1 MSTEGSQAGVRA
13 GRLDGRVVIVTGAAG
28 GFGVPLCD
36 MLEREGATVVGV
48 DREGDGVLHADVG
61 SEAGNRSMVETALE
75 RHGRLDGLVLNAGVQ
90 YLAPIDE
97 HDEAQ
102 WDRLHDVMV
111 KGPFLAIRAAWPA
124 LTRAPGGRVVVT
136 ASGSSFLGEAY
147 KAAYVAAKHGV
158 LGLMK
163 VAALEGAPLGL
174 TANAV
179 APAWMRTPMV
189 ERQLEDQMRLHGK
202 TREEVVM
209 GMVERHPV
217 DRFVEPEEVAHA
229 VAFLLGPEASGINGV
244 CLPVDL
250 GTLVG

>member
-1 MSTEGSQAGVRA
+1 VSARDHTAQ

-28 GFGVPLCD
+28 GLGVSLCD
-36 MLEREGATVVGV
+36 VLERHGALIVAV
-48 DREGDGVLHADVG
+48 DREGDGMLHADVG
-61 SEAGNRSMVETALE
+61 SEAGNRAMIDAALD

-90 YLAPIDE
+90 YIAPIAE
-97 HDEAQ
+97 HEEAE
-102 WDRLHDVMV
+102 WDRLQDVMV
-111 KGPFLAIRAAWPA
+111 KGPFFAIRAAWPH
-124 LTRAPGGRVVVT
+124 LTRSPGGRIVIT
-136 ASGSSFLGEAY
+136 ASGSSFLGETY

-158 LGLMK
+158 VGLMK
-163 VAALEGAPLGL
+163 VAALEGAPVGL

-202 TREEVVM
+202 TREEVIS

-217 DRFVEPEEVAHA
+217 DRFVEPDEVAHA
-229 VAFLLGPEASGINGV
+229 VAFLLGSEASGINGV